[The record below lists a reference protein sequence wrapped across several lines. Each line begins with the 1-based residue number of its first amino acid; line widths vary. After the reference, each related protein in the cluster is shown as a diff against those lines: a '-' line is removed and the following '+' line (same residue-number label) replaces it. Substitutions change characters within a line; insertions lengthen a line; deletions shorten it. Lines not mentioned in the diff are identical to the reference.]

1 MQFKKVTSIFLMVL
15 ILFSNLGLAVNIHYC
30 HDRIASISLAYQ
42 EKEACVQ
49 ETKTEKKCC
58 AAKKQEKK
66 CCSNSVVKAEKKYD
80 NVLVQSLQLDLPA
93 FILPAV
99 QIPVFFFENEEII
112 IQQEWLYFYCDSNA
126 PPLYKLYCQYL
137 LYA

>member
-15 ILFSNLGLAVNIHYC
+15 ILFSNLGLAVNVHYC

-42 EKEACVQ
+42 EKGACVKDKQ
-49 ETKTEKKCC
+49 EKKCC

-66 CCSNSVVKAEKKYD
+66 CCSNSVVKAEKKSD
-80 NVLVQSLQLDLPA
+80 NILVQSLHLDLPA

-99 QIPVFFFENEEII
+99 QIPVFFEPKEVIT
-112 IQQEWLYFYCDSNA
+112 QQEWLYFYCDSNA